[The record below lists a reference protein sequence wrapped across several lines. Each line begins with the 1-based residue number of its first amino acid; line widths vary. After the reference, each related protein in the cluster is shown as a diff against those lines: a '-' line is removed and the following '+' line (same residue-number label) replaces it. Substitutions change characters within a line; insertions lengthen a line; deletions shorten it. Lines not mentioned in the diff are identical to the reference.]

1 MLGISP
7 SDSTELWLIQWPINH
22 VTSLWH
28 VTGMLHLGSE
38 VTFFSIITQVDA
50 SDFHGKEVS
59 LKLHHEGN
67 LGNLECSS
75 GMMNAMYYVEI
86 VFP

>member
-1 MLGISP
+1 
-7 SDSTELWLIQWPINH
+7 
-22 VTSLWH
+22 
-28 VTGMLHLGSE
+28 MLHLGSL

-59 LKLHHEGN
+59 LKLHHNGK

-75 GMMNAMYYVEI
+75 GKISAMYYVGI
-86 VFP
+86 VFTCSFTCFGDL